1 MLWAGLRLWGR
12 QLRASGT
19 RALCPQEFSA
29 VCAQLPELVQEGPA
43 WRKIPRIVGT
53 VKAVG
58 VAIVARKTRKVYRVR
73 TRIRSRSLIGGA
85 TRYLAG
91 GEVGRLAICRLDAPT
106 SRLPMALVLG
116 SMTPGDWRESRSGG
130 CERRTGQFRS
140 IGQGERTPITKRRD

>member
-29 VCAQLPELVQEGPA
+29 VCAQLPELVQDGPA

-91 GEVGRLAICRLDAPT
+91 GEVGRLAICRLDAPDLT
-106 SRLPMALVLG
+106 ATHGARPWVDDPRRLA
-116 SMTPGDWRESRSGG
+116 REPQWWM
-130 CERRTGQFRS
+130 RTENRAVS
-140 IGQGERTPITKRRD
+140 VNRTR